1 MNHLHNFFQNF
12 ESHVVLNTQKITF
25 LTGGRTKCQRTKCQN
40 MLRWSGQNANQR
52 MGRTKCQPQKK
63 SGQNAN
69 LYLLPNWIYSYGKT
83 QRGFHGKTHGTIQG
97 SIIWQNPL
105 DSKTHRGFHGKT
117 HGTIQGS
124 IIWQNPLDGKSHW
137 GIHGKSHG
145 TKIINLNFGW
155 QQRQYT
161 FRGAIMIFWRL
172 IHISL

>member
-1 MNHLHNFFQNF
+1 MAFCPDFFCGWHFVRPILWFGFCPDHLNMFWHFVRWHFVQTP
-12 ESHVVLNTQKITF
+12 SHLNEHEY
-25 LTGGRTKCQRTKCQN
+25 N
-40 MLRWSGQNANQR
+40 
-52 MGRTKCQPQKK
+52 CQP
-63 SGQNAN
+63 
-69 LYLLPNWIYSYGKT
+69 YGKT
-83 QRGFHGKTHGTIQG
+83 HPTKLGLF
-97 SIIWQNPL
+97 IWQNPL
-105 DSKTHRGFHGKT
+105 DSKTQRGFHGKT

>member
-12 ESHVVLNTQKITF
+12 ESHVVLNTKNFTF

-40 MLRWSGQNANQR
+40 MLRWSGQNPNQR
-52 MGRTKCQPQKK
+52 MGRTKCQPQKNVRTK
-63 SGQNAN
+63 CQPFPATKLG
-69 LYLLPNWIYSYGKT
+69 L
-83 QRGFHGKTHGTIQG
+83 F
-97 SIIWQNPL
+97 IWQNPL
-105 DSKTHRGFHGKT
+105 DSKTQRGFHGKT

>member
-1 MNHLHNFFQNF
+1 MPK
-12 ESHVVLNTQKITF
+12 HVEMV
-25 LTGGRTKCQRTKCQN
+25 RTKSKPKNGTNKMPTTKKV
-40 MLRWSGQNANQR
+40 
-52 MGRTKCQPQKK
+52 RTKCQP
-63 SGQNAN
+63 
-69 LYLLPNWIYSYGKT
+69 LPATKLGL
-83 QRGFHGKTHGTIQG
+83 F
-97 SIIWQNPL
+97 IWQNPL
-105 DSKTHRGFHGKT
+105 DSKTQRGFHGKT